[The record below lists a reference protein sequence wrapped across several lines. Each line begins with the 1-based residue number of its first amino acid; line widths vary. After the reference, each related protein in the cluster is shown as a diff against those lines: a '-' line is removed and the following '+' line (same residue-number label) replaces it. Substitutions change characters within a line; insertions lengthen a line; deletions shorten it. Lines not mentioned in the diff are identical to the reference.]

1 MINPRRWY
9 IVQTYSGYES
19 SVKEDLERR
28 IESMGMQNLIFRVVL
43 PEEHYTEKDKNGNVK
58 EKVRKMF
65 PGYVFVEMI
74 ITDDSWHVIRNTPKV
89 TGFLGSSGGRTKPVP
104 LPQEEI
110 NAILLK
116 VGIMEKP
123 TFKYDLGDRV
133 EIVGGPFAG
142 QVGEVVSFDNQKETA
157 VISIEIF
164 GRGTPTEVSFDQV
177 GNLISSK

>member
-43 PEEHYTEKDKNGNVK
+43 PEEHYNEKDKNGNVK

-110 NAILLK
+110 NQILLK
-116 VGIMEKP
+116 IGIIEKP
-123 TFKYDLGDRV
+123 TFKHDIGDRV
-133 EIVGGPFAG
+133 EIIGGPFTG
-142 QVGEVVSFDNQKETA
+142 QVGEVVSFDNPKETV
-157 VISIEIF
+157 VISIEMF
-164 GRGTPTEVSFDQV
+164 GRGTPTEVAFEQIGSV
-177 GNLISSK
+177 ISKK

>member
-1 MINPRRWY
+1 MIDPRRWY

-43 PEEHYTEKDKNGNVK
+43 PEETYIEKDKNGNPK

-104 LPQEEI
+104 LPQDEI

-116 VGIMEKP
+116 VGIIEKP
-123 TFKYDLGDRV
+123 TFKHPIGSLV
-133 EIVGGPFAG
+133 NIVAGPFAG
-142 QVGEVVSFDNQKETA
+142 QSGKVVSFDNDKETA
-157 VISIEIF
+157 IISIEIF

-177 GNLISSK
+177 ENQK